1 MPKTEKCGRCG
12 WFDGKRFHVCFVP
25 TNTTPIQREVE
36 YEERSRTSVGT
47 QSRSHRQAISDANRE
62 RWRTVNLERDL
73 KIVER
78 YAEGDIGYTGLA
90 EEFGVSRST
99 IVNVMKNAN
108 AAGVIQTRSPGT
120 NIKNGG

>member
-12 WFDGKRFHVCFVP
+12 WFDGKRFHVCLVP
-25 TNTTPIQREVE
+25 VTTTPIQREVE
-36 YEERSRTSVGT
+36 YEEYSRPLLGT
-47 QSRSHRQAISDANRE
+47 QTRSHRRAISESHRE
-62 RWRTVNLERDL
+62 RWRAINHDRDN

-78 YAEGDIGYTGLA
+78 YAEGDISYTGLA

-99 IVNVMKNAN
+99 IINVMKSAK